1 MDMKS
6 MKISNR
12 RILPLLFLTL
22 LIASC
27 AKTPQSISY
36 GHDTCSLCHGVIEN
50 QAFAAQ
56 ALGLDGSQF
65 NYDSVEC
72 MVQHLGDRET
82 EMAVIKVADY
92 QHPGQMLN
100 AYKSY
105 YKLNDHTNG
114 FGEKLTALRHDR
126 ANSLCWKELKTQI
139 LEQSEYLSQNSA
151 PAELDIQNYR

>member
-50 QAFAAQ
+50 QA
-56 ALGLDGSQF
+56 
-65 NYDSVEC
+65 
-72 MVQHLGDRET
+72 
-82 EMAVIKVADY
+82 DY
-92 QHPGQMLN
+92 QHPGHMLN

-151 PAELDIQNYR
+151 PTELDIQNYR